1 MERRRQT
8 AKQEVVAVKIK
19 LAGKIRHEAFAHG
32 RSRSGGKGANCN
44 RSPIPSIINKPVPLE
59 ILEIMDWQSHL
70 TDYDWTD
77 HRWNATQLTNQ
88 RSEELA
94 KEGHQQEALVLKLL
108 SSVISMHF
116 VGNVTEPFKPMWQ
129 RDNRCSPAP
138 QHLSQLDVQFLQA
151 MARSAK
157 ILGLKRGWLMW
168 PALQGRWLA

>member
-1 MERRRQT
+1 MEDRDQVEKEQT
-8 AKQEVVAVKIK
+8 AIAP
-19 LAGKIRHEAFAHG
+19 
-32 RSRSGGKGANCN
+32 
-44 RSPIPSIINKPVPLE
+44 PIPSIINKPVPLE

-116 VGNVTEPFKPMWQ
+116 VGNVTEPL
-129 RDNRCSPAP
+129 NRPG
-138 QHLSQLDVQFLQA
+138 F
-151 MARSAK
+151 
-157 ILGLKRGWLMW
+157 
-168 PALQGRWLA
+168 